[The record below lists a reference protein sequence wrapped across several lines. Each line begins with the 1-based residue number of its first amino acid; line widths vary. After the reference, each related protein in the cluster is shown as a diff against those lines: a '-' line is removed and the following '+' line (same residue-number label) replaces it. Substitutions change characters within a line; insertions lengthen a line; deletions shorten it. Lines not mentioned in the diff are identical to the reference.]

1 MLHNLKYSVQF
12 NELGRKPRRFSQNHN
27 FFLTFHI
34 SFFFFFLCGSPL
46 HEYIPRFTYFT
57 IDRYWIISV
66 FSSSIKMI

>member
-34 SFFFFFLCGSPL
+34 SFFFFSCVVVHYMNIYHDLLILLLIDIGLFQFLAL
-46 HEYIPRFTYFT
+46 Q
-57 IDRYWIISV
+57 
-66 FSSSIKMI
+66 

>member
-34 SFFFFFLCGSPL
+34 SFFFSCVVVHYMNIYHDLLILLLIDIGLFQFLAL
-46 HEYIPRFTYFT
+46 Q
-57 IDRYWIISV
+57 
-66 FSSSIKMI
+66 